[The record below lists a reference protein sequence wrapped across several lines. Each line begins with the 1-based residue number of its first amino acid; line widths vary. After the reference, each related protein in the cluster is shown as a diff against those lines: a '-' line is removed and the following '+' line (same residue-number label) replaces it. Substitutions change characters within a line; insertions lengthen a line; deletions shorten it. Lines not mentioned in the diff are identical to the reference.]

1 MVAQRASAG
10 VAGIL
15 RARNLSGAPAHACV
29 DRRRRLPRAAKDQ
42 VIKFALKRK
51 FEVVLV
57 AGQSQV
63 KPAFACVR
71 LVVVPSGP
79 DAADD
84 HLVEQAEPGDL
95 VICSDVPLA
104 DRLVKKGIAALD
116 PRGREF
122 DERNMG
128 ERLAV
133 RNLFTD
139 LRDQGQMGWPGRLQR
154 QGPPGVLQLAG
165 PAADPPRPGLNALSR
180 RGRCRCRRPPG
191 CRRRRAV
198 PSAPPRPCC
207 PSATAPPWR

>member
-1 MVAQRASAG
+1 MRVWIDAD
-10 VAGIL
+10 
-15 RARNLSGAPAHACV
+15 AC
-29 DRRRRLPRAAKDQ
+29 PRAARDLL
-42 VIKFALKRK
+42 VKFALKRK

-57 AGQSQV
+57 AGQPQA

-71 LVVVPSGP
+71 LIVVPSGP

-84 HLVEQAEPGDL
+84 YLVEHAVPGEL

-104 DRLVKKGIAALD
+104 DRLVKKGVAALD

-139 LRDQGQMGWPGRLQR
+139 LREQGQVGGGQAAYSEKDRQAFANSLDRL
-154 QGPPGVLQLAG
+154 
-165 PAADPPRPGLNALSR
+165 LNALAR
-180 RGRCRCRRPPG
+180 L
-191 CRRRRAV
+191 
-198 PSAPPRPCC
+198 
-207 PSATAPPWR
+207 

>member
-1 MVAQRASAG
+1 MRVWIDADACPR
-10 VAGIL
+10 L
-15 RARNLSGAPAHACV
+15 AR
-29 DRRRRLPRAAKDQ
+29 DQ
-42 VIKFALKRK
+42 VVKFALKRG
-51 FEVVLV
+51 FDVVLV
-57 AGQSQV
+57 AGQPV
-63 KPAFACVR
+63 ARPNFACVK

-139 LRDQGQMGWPGRLQR
+139 LRDQGQMGGGQSAYSDKDR
-154 QGPPGVLQLAG
+154 QSFA
-165 PAADPPRPGLNALSR
+165 NALDR
-180 RGRCRCRRPPG
+180 ILTRLAR
-191 CRRRRAV
+191 
-198 PSAPPRPCC
+198 
-207 PSATAPPWR
+207 